1 MSSIKREICGYLIDL
16 IQKLVT
22 CTGGMLGADNCS
34 SNFKYPD
41 VFAVNFSDYIPE
53 PISEG
58 TDKLQ
63 TILHGIGLAGKFLS
77 WFHVHI

>member
-1 MSSIKREICGYLIDL
+1 M
-16 IQKLVT
+16 T

-41 VFAVNFSDYIPE
+41 VFAVNFSDYMPE
-53 PISEG
+53 LISEG

-63 TILHGIGLAGKFLS
+63 TLLHGIGLAGKLVPCSHRDGLALS
-77 WFHVHI
+77 SQLQD